1 MMENKNMF
9 ETTNQNQKSI
19 CQVAAQWTSLIS
31 IVSMA
36 SVDSTWKLNSV

>member
-9 ETTNQNQKSI
+9 ETTIRTK
-19 CQVAAQWTSLIS
+19 QVSAKLLHNEPALIS